1 MADVI
6 EMIKADHR
14 ALEAVFV
21 KLEADEGDTE
31 SLLAQVKELLVP
43 HSKAEEKVLYP
54 AIKST
59 VPSADDDVD
68 DGIAEHHHVAS
79 VLARV
84 MGEDP
89 DDPGADG
96 LVAAIIGEVRHHVEE
111 EEDDILPRF
120 AKAASKEQ
128 LEELGREFAAAK
140 DSALARLK
148 ASG

>member
-1 MADVI
+1 
-6 EMIKADHR
+6 MIKADHR
-14 ALEAVFV
+14 ALEDVFV
-21 KLEADEGDTE
+21 KLEAEKGDTS
-31 SLLAQVKELLVP
+31 SLLEQVKELLVP
-43 HSKAEEKVLYP
+43 HSKAEEKVVYP

-59 VPSADDDVD
+59 VPAEGSDVD

-111 EEDDILPRF
+111 EENDILPKF
-120 AKAASKEQ
+120 AKAATKEQ
-128 LEELGREFAAAK
+128 LDDLGRQFASAK
-140 DSALARLK
+140 DSALASLR
-148 ASG
+148 ASS